1 LIIISHRANINGPS
15 KNENSPES
23 IEIALSLNYDVELD
37 VWAINDQLM
46 LGHDAPQYTL
56 NKPLMDRIGASG
68 WFHCKNLEALNYFS
82 NNLPDLNYFWHQKD
96 DYTITS
102 NGYFWTYP
110 GKKISN
116 RSVIVL
122 PELIDQDILESMLQ
136 QGAYAL
142 CTDWP
147 NNYGN

>member
-1 LIIISHRANINGPS
+1 
-15 KNENSPES
+15 
-23 IEIALSLNYDVELD
+23 
-37 VWAINDQLM
+37 M
-46 LGHDAPQYTL
+46 
-56 NKPLMDRIGASG
+56 
-68 WFHCKNLEALNYFS
+68 NYFS